1 MGEIHQLQ
9 FVCVKDADVI
19 VYLYLDNWLST
30 FTSEC
35 SLGFFL
41 LETAQNKESNSSKE
55 VNDPTF
61 SVKGSV
67 GGNFL
72 PCESSSMN
80 VVKKL
85 HFNILST
92 TA

>member
-41 LETAQNKESNSSKE
+41 LETAQNKESNC
-55 VNDPTF
+55 VAQ
-61 SVKGSV
+61 
-67 GGNFL
+67 
-72 PCESSSMN
+72 
-80 VVKKL
+80 KKL
-85 HFNILST
+85 MTLPSRSNDL
-92 TA
+92 